1 VQKSIIIGARP
12 GLFDASR
19 RAGGGGAAAAAEE
32 EDGVSL
38 GELSREEPG
47 LGDRGGLRAV
57 GFAIATWGADFLV
70 LVLEAAG
77 SVLMSLRGGAEGAG
91 VLLMRFFPIVL
102 ILFIWL

>member
-57 GFAIATWGADFLV
+57 GFAIATWGADFFDFDTRRTLV
-70 LVLEAAG
+70 SALTFDDE
-77 SVLMSLRGGAEGAG
+77 E
-91 VLLMRFFPIVL
+91 P
-102 ILFIWL
+102 